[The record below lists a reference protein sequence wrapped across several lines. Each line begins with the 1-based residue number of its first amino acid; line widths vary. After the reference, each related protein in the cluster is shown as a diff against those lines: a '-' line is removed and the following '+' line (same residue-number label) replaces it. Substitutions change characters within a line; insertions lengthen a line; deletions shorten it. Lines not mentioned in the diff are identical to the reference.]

1 MREGFQPE
9 SRHSVQHAGAD
20 EEDITTGVPFH
31 QDRAVPF
38 LRGMTQA
45 TDAPQFEEDDR
56 LPARELLATVL
67 FPRGEIL

>member
-56 LPARELLATVL
+56 LPAWELLATVL